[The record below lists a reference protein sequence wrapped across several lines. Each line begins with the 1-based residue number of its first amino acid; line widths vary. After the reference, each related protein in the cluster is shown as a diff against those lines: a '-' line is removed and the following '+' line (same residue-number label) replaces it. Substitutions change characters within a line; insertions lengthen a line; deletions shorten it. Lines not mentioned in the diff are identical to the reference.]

1 MGRVLPWDRAN
12 PDRKYTPSAS
22 TDIRKTFAR
31 ERARLKAEA
40 EAKPKANVRELKKVK
55 T

>member
-1 MGRVLPWDRAN
+1 MKLIPWDRAN
-12 PDRKYTPSAS
+12 PDRKYIPAAS
-22 TDIRKTFAR
+22 TDIRRTFAR

-40 EAKPKANVRELKKVK
+40 EAKPRATVRELKKVK

>member
-1 MGRVLPWDRAN
+1 MAKILPWDRSD
-12 PDRKYTPSAS
+12 PSRKYTPAAS
-22 TDIRKTFAR
+22 TDIRKSFAR

-40 EAKPKANVRELKKVK
+40 EAKPKATVRELKKVK

>member
-1 MGRVLPWDRAN
+1 MKLLPWDKAD
-12 PDRKYTPSAS
+12 PSRKYTNSAH
-22 TDIRKTFAR
+22 TDIRKSFQR

-40 EAKPKANVRELKKVK
+40 EAKPKATVRELKKVK